1 MTIGNVYV
9 AGKLCDIK
17 VQDGKIAEICP
28 AGTATDNDY
37 CDMDGRK
44 AYPGLID
51 IHIHGAVGDD
61 TMDGKMDAISRYLA
75 ENGITSWLPT
85 TMTAPMDELKRLT
98 STLPV
103 TEGAQVL
110 GYHMEGPFISPEYAG
125 AQNPEHICNM
135 YKGALDGFENIK
147 MITVAPELDGA
158 MSFIKE
164 CDSIVCLGHTACDYD
179 TATKAIDAGAM
190 CLTHTFNAMKPLLHR
205 EPGPIGAAAE
215 RHIYAQ
221 LICDGIHV
229 HRAAVLALYQLF
241 GWDRLVLI
249 SDSMRATG
257 LADGVYDLGGQD
269 MTVTGG
275 VARTADGKLAGST
288 TNLLGCVKKA
298 VSFGIP
304 ESEAFKMATETPA
317 ELLGLNKGRLE
328 AGYDAD
334 ILILNE
340 DLTPYKV
347 VIGGEY
353 YQSR

>member
-1 MTIGNVYV
+1 MTIGNVIV
-9 AGKLCDIK
+9 GKAKCDIK
-17 VQDGKIAEICP
+17 IKNGKIAEICP
-28 AGTATDNDY
+28 AGASAEGDY
-37 CDMDGRK
+37 VDMGGRK

-61 TMDGKMDAISRYLA
+61 TMDGRLNAISDYLA
-75 ENGITSWLPT
+75 ENGVTSWLPT
-85 TMTAPMDELKRLT
+85 TMTAPMDELRRLT
-98 STLPV
+98 SSLPS
-103 TEGAQVL
+103 TGGAQVL

-125 AQNPEHICNM
+125 AQNPEHISNM
-135 YKGALDGFENIK
+135 YEGALDGFENIK

-158 MSFIKE
+158 IPFIKE
-164 CDSIVCLGHTACDYD
+164 CEPIVCIGHTGCDYD
-179 TATKAIDAGAM
+179 TAIKAIDAGAA

-215 RHIYAQ
+215 RHVYAQ

-229 HRAAVLALYQLF
+229 HKAAVLALYQLF

-257 LADGVYDLGGQD
+257 LDDGVYDLGGQD
-269 MTVTGG
+269 MTVKEG

-298 VSFGIP
+298 ISFGIP
-304 ESEAFKMATETPA
+304 EHEAFKMASLTPA
-317 ELLGLNKGRLE
+317 QLLGLNKGRLE

-334 ILILNE
+334 ILIVDD

-347 VIGGEY
+347 IIGGKCY
-353 YQSR
+353 N

>member
-1 MTIGNVYV
+1 MTIGNLYV
-9 AGKLCDIK
+9 DGKLCDIK
-17 VQDGKIAEICP
+17 VEGGKIAEICP
-28 AGTATDNDY
+28 AAAPTDDY
-37 CDMDGRK
+37 VDMGGRK

-61 TMDGKMDAISRYLA
+61 TMDGKLNAIADYLA

-85 TMTAPMDELKRLT
+85 TMTAPMDELRALT
-98 STLPV
+98 SALPQ
-103 TEGAQVL
+103 TNGAEVL
-110 GYHMEGPFISPEYAG
+110 GYHMEGPFISPKYAG
-125 AQNPEHICNM
+125 AQNPQHISSM
-135 YKGALDGFENIK
+135 YAGALDGFENVK

-158 MSFIKE
+158 MDFIRQSE
-164 CDSIVCLGHTACDYD
+164 AVVCLGHTACDYD
-179 TATKAIDAGAM
+179 GAIAAIDSGAM

-205 EPGPIGAAAE
+205 QPGPIGAAAE

-229 HRAAVLALYQLF
+229 HKAAVLALYQLF

-275 VARTADGKLAGST
+275 IARTADGKLAGST

-298 VSFGIP
+298 ISFGIP
-304 ESEAFKMATETPA
+304 EKEAFRMASQTPA

-334 ILILNE
+334 ILILND

-347 VIGGEY
+347 VIGGKI
-353 YQSR
+353 YQGK